1 MGNTLGET
9 NGKWLIAFKVGAILI
24 PTTLASIIGLLV
36 WIVTSKFEADA
47 ERSLLASKIVAVS
60 EIQKSVSSIEKQIA
74 VIGQWMKST
83 EEDRFRRR
91 DALAL
96 EVEVQE
102 RITNIWQAIGEL
114 PPDEFEERV
123 NGAIADIAKNKQD
136 IAVLKT
142 RLQQ

>member
-1 MGNTLGET
+1 MGKTLGET

-47 ERSLLASKIVAVS
+47 ERGVLSSKIVAVS
-60 EIQKSVSSIEKQIA
+60 EIQKSVSSIENQLA
-74 VIGQWMKST
+74 VIGQWMKSA
-83 EEDRFRRR
+83 EDDRFRRR

-96 EVEVQE
+96 EVKVQE
-102 RITNIWQAIGEL
+102 RITKIWQAIGEL

-123 NGAIADIAKNKQD
+123 NNAIADIAQNKQD
-136 IAVLKT
+136 IAILKT
-142 RLQQ
+142 KVQ